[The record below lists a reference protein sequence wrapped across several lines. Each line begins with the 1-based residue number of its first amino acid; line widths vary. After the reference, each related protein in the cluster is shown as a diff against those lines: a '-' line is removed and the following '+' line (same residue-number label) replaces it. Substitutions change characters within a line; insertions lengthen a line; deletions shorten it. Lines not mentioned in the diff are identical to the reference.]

1 MNVLF
6 CIYLQFDAMENGIA
20 ITKLMQIFSRQAPMM
35 DALLSYFAEQMRR
48 RREGYDGH
56 PPEYIGPEGECQFHI
71 D

>member
-1 MNVLF
+1 
-6 CIYLQFDAMENGIA
+6 MENGIA

-56 PPEYIGPEGECQFHI
+56 PPEYIGPEGKV